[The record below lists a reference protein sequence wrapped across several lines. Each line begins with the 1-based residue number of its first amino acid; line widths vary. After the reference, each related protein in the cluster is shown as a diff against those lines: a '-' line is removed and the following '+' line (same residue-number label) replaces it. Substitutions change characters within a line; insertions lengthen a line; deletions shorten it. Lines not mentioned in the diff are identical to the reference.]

1 MEPLMTKVIHNVSS
15 DFLIGYS
22 AVRIRRMILTHSV
35 KITQDSKSC
44 IPGPLYGWLRLN
56 AEPVC

>member
-1 MEPLMTKVIHNVSS
+1 MELLLTKVIHNVSS
-15 DFLIGYS
+15 SLLLGSS
-22 AVRIRRMILTHSV
+22 AVRIRGMILTHSV

-44 IPGPLYGWLRLN
+44 IPGPNYSWLRLK

>member
-1 MEPLMTKVIHNVSS
+1 MTKVIHNVSRGLLLGS
-15 DFLIGYS
+15 S
-22 AVRIRRMILTHSV
+22 TVRIRGMILTHSV

-44 IPGPLYGWLRLN
+44 FPGPNYSWLRLK